1 MFTYMIYLGDPS
13 HLGKACKV
21 SGESSSFYESSD
33 ILRSVCV
40 CVCVC
45 VFSCFSHVWLFAT
58 LLTVAH
64 QAPLSVGFSRKEYK
78 SGLTFPLQ
86 EDFRDTG
93 F

>member
-45 VFSCFSHVWLFAT
+45 VQ
-58 LLTVAH
+58 LLQSRLTPCDPMDCSPSGSSVPGILEARILKQVAM
-64 QAPLSVGFSRKEYK
+64 PSSSE
-78 SGLTFPLQ
+78 SS
-86 EDFRDTG
+86 
-93 F
+93 